1 MMRLA
6 RWGLLIIALA
16 VFGSAGRAAP
26 AQATSTRATAVAATP
41 AQAPSAPTPSEQAP
55 SAQATPA
62 QPTQLPSAD
71 AQTEHARRASAQSG
85 YSAATLYNLANA
97 YARAG
102 KPGFAVLNYERAKL
116 LDPNDPDIEANLNH
130 VLQGA
135 GLPPES
141 RTRFER
147 TSGIVGPQ
155 MLAWLGVLGLLI
167 AGTGM
172 LRARFYPR
180 HRRKFALAA
189 FLGLSILGVSIGYGV
204 TLWPV
209 VHEAVVVTHTAPV
222 RVSPAL
228 IEETLFV
235 LPEASIVSTGAEH
248 DGFVLIRTAAGR
260 AGWVPNTNLAPILPQ
275 PTAPADSR

>member
-1 MMRLA
+1 
-6 RWGLLIIALA
+6 
-16 VFGSAGRAAP
+16 
-26 AQATSTRATAVAATP
+26 VA
-41 AQAPSAPTPSEQAP
+41 AP
-55 SAQATPA
+55 SAQEN
-62 QPTQLPSAD
+62 QLPSTD
-71 AQTEHARRASAQSG
+71 APTEHAHPSRAQAG
-85 YSAATLYNLANA
+85 YSAASLYNLANA

-141 RTRFER
+141 RTQFER
-147 TSGIVGPQ
+147 RSGIAGPQ

-167 AGTGM
+167 AGTGI

-180 HRRKFALAA
+180 HRRKFALGV
-189 FLGLSILGVSIGYGV
+189 FLGLSLLGVSIGYGV

-209 VHEAVVVTHTAPV
+209 LHEAVVISHTAPV

-228 IEETLFV
+228 IEETLFA

-275 PTAPADSR
+275 PTAPGDSR

>member
-1 MMRLA
+1 MMRRA

-16 VFGSAGRAAP
+16 VFGSASRTASAQAAAAP
-26 AQATSTRATAVAATP
+26 LTPTS
-41 AQAPSAPTPSEQAP
+41 AQAPSTSASTTRAP
-55 SAQATPA
+55 SAQE
-62 QPTQLPSAD
+62 TQLPSAE
-71 AQTEHARRASAQSG
+71 AQIEHAHSPVQAG

-130 VLQGA
+130 VREAA

-141 RTRFER
+141 HTQFER
-147 TSGIVGPQ
+147 MSGIAGPS

-167 AGTGM
+167 AGIGV
-172 LRARFYPR
+172 LRLRFYPR
-180 HRRKFALAA
+180 HRRKFAAAA
-189 FLGLSILGVSIGYGV
+189 FLGLSLLGVSIGYGV

-209 VHEAVVVTHTAPV
+209 VHEAVVVTRTAPV
-222 RVSPAL
+222 RVSPTI

-235 LPEASIVSTGAEH
+235 LPEASIVDTGAEH

-260 AGWVPNTNLAPILPQ
+260 AGWVPSTNLAPILPK
-275 PTAPADSR
+275 PAGLPSIR

>member
-1 MMRLA
+1 MMHLA
-6 RWGLLIIALA
+6 RWGLLTIALA

-41 AQAPSAPTPSEQAP
+41 AQ
-55 SAQATPA
+55 
-62 QPTQLPSAD
+62 PTQLPPTD
-71 AQTEHARRASAQSG
+71 AQTEHARRASAQAG

-141 RTRFER
+141 RTQFER

-167 AGTGM
+167 AGTGV
-172 LRARFYPR
+172 LRARFFSR
-180 HRRKFALAA
+180 TRRKLA
-189 FLGLSILGVSIGYGV
+189 
-204 TLWPV
+204 
-209 VHEAVVVTHTAPV
+209 
-222 RVSPAL
+222 
-228 IEETLFV
+228 
-235 LPEASIVSTGAEH
+235 
-248 DGFVLIRTAAGR
+248 
-260 AGWVPNTNLAPILPQ
+260 
-275 PTAPADSR
+275 

>member
-1 MMRLA
+1 MMRHA
-6 RWGLLIIALA
+6 GWGLLIVALA
-16 VFGSAGRAAP
+16 VFGSASRAAP
-26 AQATSTRATAVAATP
+26 AQATATQAKAAP
-41 AQAPSAPTPSEQAP
+41 APSATAP
-55 SAQATPA
+55 SATAAQATPA
-62 QPTQLPSAD
+62 QPAQLTPTD
-71 AQTEHARRASAQSG
+71 AQSAHAQPAPAPAG
-85 YSAATLYNLANA
+85 YSPATLYNLANA

-130 VLQGA
+130 VREAA

-141 RTRFER
+141 RNQFER
-147 TSGIVGPQ
+147 MSGIVGPP

-167 AGTGM
+167 AGTGV
-172 LRARFYPR
+172 LRLRFYPG
-180 HRRKFALAA
+180 HRRKFAAAA
-189 FLGLSILGVSIGYGV
+189 FLGLSLLGLSIGYGV

-222 RVSPAL
+222 RVSPAI

-248 DGFVLIRTAAGR
+248 DGFVLVRTAAGR
-260 AGWVPNTNLAPILPQ
+260 AGWVPSTNLAPILPQ
-275 PTAPADSR
+275 PAAPRDSR

>member
-1 MMRLA
+1 MMRHA
-6 RWGLLIIALA
+6 QWGLLIVALS
-16 VFGSAGRAAP
+16 VFGYASRAAP
-26 AQATSTRATAVAATP
+26 AQP
-41 AQAPSAPTPSEQAP
+41 AQAPA
-55 SAQATPA
+55 
-62 QPTQLPSAD
+62 
-71 AQTEHARRASAQSG
+71 G

-130 VLQGA
+130 VREA
-135 GLPPES
+135 SGLPPES
-141 RTRFER
+141 RSQFER
-147 TSGIVGPQ
+147 ISGMVEPK

-167 AGTGM
+167 AGTGV
-172 LRARFYPR
+172 LRLRFYPR
-180 HRRKFALAA
+180 HRRKFAVAA
-189 FLGLSILGVSIGYGV
+189 FLGLSLLGVSIGNGV

-222 RVSPAL
+222 RVSPAI

-248 DGFVLIRTAAGR
+248 DGFVLVRTAAGR
-260 AGWVPNTNLAPILPQ
+260 AGWVPSTNLAPILPQ
-275 PTAPADSR
+275 PAGPRDRR

>member
-1 MMRLA
+1 MMRRA

-16 VFGSAGRAAP
+16 VFGSASRTAP
-26 AQATSTRATAVAATP
+26 AQATAAPLTPTP
-41 AQAPSAPTPSEQAP
+41 AQAPSTSAPTAPAP
-55 SAQATPA
+55 SAQE
-62 QPTQLPSAD
+62 TQLPSTE
-71 AQTEHARRASAQSG
+71 AQTEHAHQSPVQAG

-130 VLQGA
+130 VRGAA

-141 RTRFER
+141 HTQFER
-147 TSGIVGPQ
+147 MSGIVGPP
-155 MLAWLGVLGLLI
+155 MLAWLGVLGLAM
-167 AGTGM
+167 AGIGV
-172 LRARFYPR
+172 LRLRFYPR
-180 HRRKFALAA
+180 HRRKFAAAA
-189 FLGLSILGVSIGYGV
+189 FLGLSLLGVSIGYGV

-222 RVSPAL
+222 RVSPTI

-235 LPEASIVSTGAEH
+235 LPEASIVNTGAEH

-260 AGWVPNTNLAPILPQ
+260 PGWVPSTNLAPILPQ
-275 PTAPADSR
+275 PAGLPSISTPQPLK

>member
-1 MMRLA
+1 MMRHA
-6 RWGLLIIALA
+6 RWGLLIVMLS
-16 VFGSAGRAAP
+16 VFGHASQAAP
-26 AQATSTRATAVAATP
+26 A
-41 AQAPSAPTPSEQAP
+41 APAP
-55 SAQATPA
+55 SAQPTSAPA
-62 QPTQLPSAD
+62 
-71 AQTEHARRASAQSG
+71 G

-130 VLQGA
+130 VRKAA

-141 RTRFER
+141 RTQFER
-147 TSGIVGPQ
+147 ISGVVGPQ
-155 MLAWLGVLGLLI
+155 MFAWLGALGLLI
-167 AGTGM
+167 AGGGV

-180 HRRKFALAA
+180 HRRKFAVAA
-189 FLGLSILGVSIGYGV
+189 FFGLSLLGVSIGYGV

-209 VHEAVVVTHTAPV
+209 VHQSVVITHSAPV

-248 DGFVLIRTAAGR
+248 DGFVLIRTTAGR
-260 AGWVPNTNLAPILPQ
+260 AGWVPSTNLAPILP
-275 PTAPADSR
+275 PSAGPRADR

>member
-1 MMRLA
+1 MMRHS
-6 RWGLLIIALA
+6 RWGLLFIALA
-16 VFGSAGRAAP
+16 VFGPASRAAPAKPTSTQAAVVPASSAPAPSAQASPAQPAQLPPSDAQSAHAQAAP
-26 AQATSTRATAVAATP
+26 AQA
-41 AQAPSAPTPSEQAP
+41 
-55 SAQATPA
+55 
-62 QPTQLPSAD
+62 
-71 AQTEHARRASAQSG
+71 G

-130 VLQGA
+130 VREAA

-141 RTRFER
+141 SSQFER
-147 TSGIVGPQ
+147 MSGIVGPQ
-155 MLAWLGVLGLLI
+155 VLAWLGMLGLLTAA
-167 AGTGM
+167 AGV
-172 LRARFYPR
+172 LRLRFYPR
-180 HRRKFALAA
+180 HRRKCAVAA
-189 FLGLSILGVSIGYGV
+189 FLGLSLLGVSIGNGV

-209 VHEAVVVTHTAPV
+209 VHEAVVVSHTAPV
-222 RVSPAL
+222 RVSPAI

-260 AGWVPNTNLAPILPQ
+260 AGWVPSTNLAPILPQ
-275 PTAPADSR
+275 PAGPGDSR

>member
-1 MMRLA
+1 MMRHA
-6 RWGLLIIALA
+6 RWGLIVALA
-16 VFGSAGRAAP
+16 VFGSASRAAP
-26 AQATSTRATAVAATP
+26 AKPTSTQATAAPTQSAP
-41 AQAPSAPTPSEQAP
+41 ASSAPAPSAH
-55 SAQATPA
+55 ATPA
-62 QPTQLPSAD
+62 QPAQLPPSD
-71 AQTEHARRASAQSG
+71 AQSAHAQPAPAQAG

-130 VLQGA
+130 VREAA

-141 RTRFER
+141 SSQFER
-147 TSGIVGPQ
+147 MSGIVGPQ

-167 AGTGM
+167 AGIGV

-189 FLGLSILGVSIGYGV
+189 FLGLSLLGVSIGYGV

-209 VHEAVVVTHTAPV
+209 VHEAVVVSHTAPV
-222 RVSPAL
+222 RVSPAI

-248 DGFVLIRTAAGR
+248 DGFVLVRTAAGR
-260 AGWVPNTNLAPILPQ
+260 AGWVPSTNLAPILPQ
-275 PTAPADSR
+275 PAGSGDSR